1 MGSPTPKAEMS
12 TAAPRIGADLE
23 PMLYLDHAATT
34 PMRPEVSE
42 AMAPYLGDRFGNP
55 SGIHAKARRAK
66 NSIEE
71 ARERIA
77 VSIGAANPLEI
88 VFTGGGTEADN
99 LAVIGAAMGGQ
110 GGVVTTAVEHPAV
123 LESVRF
129 LSRVGFDVTVGPVDR
144 DGRVAPEAIAN
155 AIAGDTAV
163 VSVMTANNETGV
175 IQPVIEVARSVRS
188 ASDRTLIHTDA
199 VQAFGS
205 LPVTA
210 TNDGPDLISV
220 SGHKIGGPQG
230 VGFLYVRSGVHLEP
244 VIHGGGQELGRRSGT
259 HNVAGIVG
267 LAVAVELA
275 VEGRSEYRERVGAAR
290 DRFEEDLRTS
300 VNMEVT
306 AGGADRLVSHAHLR
320 FPGIPAET
328 LLVRLDFA
336 GVAAAAG
343 AACHSGAVQ
352 ESHVLAAMGVDST
365 TASESIRFSFG
376 RDDDAATGAEAARI
390 VSGVVEDLS

>member
-1 MGSPTPKAEMS
+1 
-12 TAAPRIGADLE
+12 
-23 PMLYLDHAATT
+23 MLYLDHAATT
-34 PMRPEVSE
+34 PLRPEVGE

-55 SGIHAKARRAK
+55 SGIHGTARGAK

-77 VSIGAANPLEI
+77 ASIGAANPLQI
-88 VFTGGGTEADN
+88 VFAGSGTESDN
-99 LAVIGAAMGGQ
+99 LAVIGAALGAPGGA
-110 GGVVTTAVEHPAV
+110 VTTAVEHPAV

-129 LSRVGFDVTVGPVDR
+129 LGRLGHEVTIVPVD
-144 DGRVAPEAIAN
+144 DAGRVSADAIAN
-155 AIAGDTAV
+155 TIGDDTSV

-175 IQPVIEVARSVRS
+175 IQPVTEVVRLVRSVNE
-188 ASDRTLIHTDA
+188 RTLVHTDA

-205 LPVTA
+205 LPVEVSQ
-210 TNDGPDLISV
+210 NGPDLISV

-230 VGFLYVRSGVHLEP
+230 TGFLSVRDGVHLEP
-244 VIHGGGQELGRRSGT
+244 VIYGGGQELGRRSGT

-267 LAVAVELA
+267 LSIAVESAVA
-275 VEGRSEYRERVGAAR
+275 GRSDYRERVGAAR
-290 DRFEEDLRTS
+290 DRFEQDLQSR
-300 VNMEVT
+300 VNVEVT
-306 AGGADRLVSHAHLR
+306 AGDADRLVSHAHVR

-343 AACHSGAVQ
+343 AACHSGAIQ
-352 ESHVLAAMGVDST
+352 ESHVLAAMGIDNT
-365 TASESIRFSFG
+365 AASESVRFSFG
-376 RDDDAATGAEAARI
+376 RADDAATGAEAARI

>member
-1 MGSPTPKAEMS
+1 MGSPTLKAEIS
-12 TAAPRIGADLE
+12 IAAPRIAADLE

-34 PMRPEVSE
+34 PMRPEVGD
-42 AMAPYLGDRFGNP
+42 AMAPYLGERFGNP
-55 SGIHAKARRAK
+55 SGIHATARQAK

-77 VSIGAANPLEI
+77 SSIGAANPLEI

-99 LAVIGAAMGGQ
+99 LAVVGAAIGAS

-129 LSRVGFDVTVGPVDR
+129 LSRIGHEVTIVAVDR
-144 DGRVAPEAIAN
+144 EGRVSPDGVAN
-155 AIAGDTAV
+155 AVHDGTAV

-175 IQPVIEVARSVRS
+175 LQPVAEIAQRVRS
-188 ASDRTLIHTDA
+188 ANDRTLFHTDA

-205 LPVTA
+205 LPVEVDR
-210 TNDGPDLISV
+210 DGSDLISV
-220 SGHKIGGPQG
+220 SAHKIGGPQG
-230 VGFLYVRSGVHLEP
+230 VGFLYVRYGVQLES

-267 LAVAVELA
+267 LAVAVESA
-275 VEGRSEYRERVGAAR
+275 VADRSEYRAGVGAAR
-290 DRFEEDLRTS
+290 DRFEQDLQQRTN
-300 VNMEVT
+300 VEIT
-306 AGGADRLVSHAHLR
+306 AAGADRLVSHAHLR

-328 LLVRLDFA
+328 LLVRLDLA

-343 AACHSGAVQ
+343 AACHSGAIQ
-352 ESHVLAAMGVDST
+352 ESHVLAAMGIDG
-365 TASESIRFSFG
+365 TAAAESIRFSFG
-376 RDDDAATGAEAARI
+376 RDDDAATGAEAAVI